1 MTNLPTA
8 AEIEALGSTP
18 GLPDEVFENDG
29 LITKRHQRATAFA
42 FLRPACSQL
51 MWDVGTGSGAMAI
64 EWVRAANQTR
74 AIGVERDPQR
84 AARAR
89 RNVARLAPDR
99 VEIMEGDALNLLDS
113 LPDPDAIFIGGG
125 ASREVIAK
133 CWARLSAGGRIVVHA
148 VTVETEVVLAE
159 AFKKCGGQLSRI
171 SVEVSAPIGRLTGM
185 SPYRTVT
192 QWAGEK

>member
-42 FLRPACSQL
+42 FLRPAGSQL

-89 RNVARLAPDR
+89 RNVARLAPGR
-99 VEIMEGDALNLLDS
+99 VEIVEGDALSLLDS

-133 CWARLSAGGRIVVHA
+133 CWARLGVGGRIVVHA

-159 AFKKCGGQLSRI
+159 AFKKFGGQLSRI

-192 QWAGEK
+192 QWVGEK

>member
-64 EWVRAANQTR
+64 EWVRAANQAR
-74 AIGVERDPQR
+74 AVGIERDPQR

-89 RNVARLAPDR
+89 RNVARLAPGR
-99 VEIMEGDALNLLDS
+99 VEIVEGDALSLLDS

-133 CWARLSAGGRIVVHA
+133 CWARLGVGGRIVVHA

-159 AFKKCGGQLSRI
+159 AFKKFGGQLSRI